1 MGTFMEYFNAF
12 WVGGLIC
19 ALCQIL
25 LDRTKMLPG
34 RIMVTLVVHG
44 RGVEL
49 SGTLRSICRIR
60 RGRRVGAAARVRASF
75 VSGSKRC
82 RKRKRIFRIVPG
94 RIKGGGCR
102 NISGVDFRVSCKLDF
117 PAEDE
122 KIAGEKLR
130 RSRRTDI
137 IKKNAAEKSRIAA
150 AGRIQKKAG
159 VLRKKQSKHPRQEE
173 RKSAMKT
180 REEAL
185 SYGLSFPD
193 TYQEA
198 PFHDDNWQ
206 LIRVKGSKKA
216 FLWVYEKDG
225 IIQLNVKANP
235 EWRDYWRDAFASVIP
250 GYHQNK
256 EHWNTILLDGTVPD
270 DAVRTMIAES
280 YDIITDSPTKRIYE
294 AVKQIPRGKWR
305 HTAR

>member
-1 MGTFMEYFNAF
+1 M
-12 WVGGLIC
+12 
-19 ALCQIL
+19 
-25 LDRTKMLPG
+25 
-34 RIMVTLVVHG
+34 
-44 RGVEL
+44 
-49 SGTLRSICRIR
+49 
-60 RGRRVGAAARVRASF
+60 
-75 VSGSKRC
+75 
-82 RKRKRIFRIVPG
+82 
-94 RIKGGGCR
+94 
-102 NISGVDFRVSCKLDF
+102 
-117 PAEDE
+117 
-122 KIAGEKLR
+122 R
-130 RSRRTDI
+130 RSRRNDI
-137 IKKNAAEKSRIAA
+137 IKKCR
-150 AGRIQKKAG
+150 
-159 VLRKKQSKHPRQEE
+159 RKKQNRSGRTNTEKSGCFAEKTSKHPRQEE

-294 AVKQIPRGKWR
+294 AVKQIPRGKVA
-305 HTAR
+305 TYGQIAALAGEPKMARAVGNALHKNTDPEHIPCYRVVNSKGELAAEFVFGGAGKQADMLEADGIVLENGRVNLKKYRINVEEMLAQRELEQN